1 MMIGLQQ
8 FSLGD
13 RVVYS
18 HVGCLVPFG
27 TMGIVVGIDGDYVD
41 VVFATN
47 FAPGLSDE
55 ERYAHAQIDD
65 AFYLIFSSIIM

>member
-27 TMGIVVGIDGDYVD
+27 TMGIVVGINGDYID
-41 VVFATN
+41 VVFAAN
-47 FAPGLSDE
+47 FTPALSDE
-55 ERYAHAQIDD
+55 ERYARTRINVV
-65 AFYLIFSSIIM
+65 I